1 MGRGGR
7 YGVEDPRKNHI
18 TFKVSDH
25 ELLLLDMLSDPYE
38 SRSAMIR
45 SILFDFALELDPE
58 KVKANWDEV
67 KFDGVR
73 RKVEGKIF
81 KEAPPSH

>member
-1 MGRGGR
+1 MVGGR

-25 ELLLLDMLSDPYE
+25 ELLLLDMLSDLYG

-45 SILFDFALELDPE
+45 AILFDFALELDPE
-58 KVKANWDEV
+58 KVKANWDVV

-73 RKVEGKIF
+73 RQISGNIF
-81 KEAPPSH
+81 KEPPTTP